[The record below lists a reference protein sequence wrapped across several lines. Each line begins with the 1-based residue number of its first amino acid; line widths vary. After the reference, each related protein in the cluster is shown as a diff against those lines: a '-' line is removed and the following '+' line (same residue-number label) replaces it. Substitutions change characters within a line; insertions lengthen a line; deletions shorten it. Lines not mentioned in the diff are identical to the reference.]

1 LVKTYRLRIIL
12 FSIVYFIVGS
22 TFNFINI
29 VHRAH
34 RYKQFSSL
42 LCTILFAFVTSTAYY
57 AILNFLSKTIIKFE
71 FSGQSIKA
79 NRYRR
84 LRRLMV
90 LSMFLFVL
98 QGLVFLSEIFDKEY
112 FFLNW
117 KKAWLTEIAFPNLLY
132 LISLFFILYM
142 IRPRKRTITEIEE
155 SLLLDHT
162 TDELSLSFQS
172 QQEHHYTNFSQTP
185 EAEIAWAVPSA
196 KKPTCLES
204 FSDSTDKVS
213 SKAD

>member
-1 LVKTYRLRIIL
+1 MYFTAG
-12 FSIVYFIVGS
+12 SI
-22 TFNFINI
+22 FNFINI
-29 VHRAH
+29 VHRAR
-34 RYKQFSSL
+34 RYTQLSSL
-42 LCTILFAFVTSTAYY
+42 LCTILFAFVTCAAYY
-57 AILNFLSKTIIKFE
+57 VILNFLSKTIIKFE
-71 FSGQSIKA
+71 SSGQSIKA

-98 QGLVFLSEIFDKEY
+98 QGLVFLSEIYSKEH

-117 KKAWLTEIAFPNLLY
+117 KKAWLTETAFPNLLY

-162 TDELSLSFQS
+162 TDELNLSFQS
-172 QQEHHYTNFSQTP
+172 QQEYHYATFSQIP
-185 EAEIAWAVPSA
+185 ETEIARAVPSA
-196 KKPTCLES
+196 KKLTYLES
-204 FSDSTDKVS
+204 FPDNNDKIS